1 MSAYTFDKILWGI
14 LEISCIY
21 GFLCCIALLI
31 LLFLIQTI
39 SRTHGK
45 LDKEGESPQDA
56 AGTASNEAKQDD
68 PDGSVHHPGSSDII
82 GNTGSRPYY
91 VQAALDD
98 IYAASKRQDMDRAVK
113 ALLILAV
120 LHTILIWVLI
130 SLKNNNN
137 KSLALIILY
146 SYPVLEIIWYVRFLK
161 TLFAKRF
168 RETPCF
174 EPARIICVID
184 LIPIVVGDVIL
195 IPYSL
200 LVLFCE
206 LFIKLD

>member
-98 IYAASKRQDMDRAVK
+98 IYAASKKTGHGSGRKGFAHSGGASHDSDMGLNIFK
-113 ALLILAV
+113 
-120 LHTILIWVLI
+120 
-130 SLKNNNN
+130 KQ
-137 KSLALIILY
+137 
-146 SYPVLEIIWYVRFLK
+146 
-161 TLFAKRF
+161 
-168 RETPCF
+168 
-174 EPARIICVID
+174 
-184 LIPIVVGDVIL
+184 
-195 IPYSL
+195 
-200 LVLFCE
+200 
-206 LFIKLD
+206 